1 MTTPPVP
8 DARTTYRT
16 ELEQP
21 SAGGDRWSLYVD
33 GRLIAHSEHPMDD
46 VAARAWANSQ
56 LGEGVTWL
64 NGRID
69 PTETWYWV
77 ANPALHH
84 AQRPNTDPHPDQDR
98 LLRPFGRST
107 GRRTPPPPTR
117 QHSPPAPAVP
127 ETCRAAS
134 A

>member
-1 MTTPPVP
+1 MTTPAVI
-8 DARTTYRT
+8 DTRTYRT

-21 SAGGDRWSLYVD
+21 SACDGRWGLYVD
-33 GRLIAHSEHPMDD
+33 GRLIARSEHPMDD

-77 ANPALHH
+77 ANPATPR
-84 AQRPNTDPHPDQDR
+84 A
-98 LLRPFGRST
+98 
-107 GRRTPPPPTR
+107 RRD
-117 QHSPPAPAVP
+117 VP
-127 ETCRAAS
+127 R
-134 A
+134 

>member
-1 MTTPPVP
+1 MTTPAVI
-8 DARTTYRT
+8 DARTYRT

-33 GRLIAHSEHPMDD
+33 GRLIARSPEPMDD
-46 VAARAWANSQ
+46 AAARDWACSQ

-77 ANPALHH
+77 ANPA
-84 AQRPNTDPHPDQDR
+84 RP
-98 LLRPFGRST
+98 
-107 GRRTPPPPTR
+107 
-117 QHSPPAPAVP
+117 
-127 ETCRAAS
+127 RAHRH
-134 A
+134 

>member
-1 MTTPPVP
+1 MTTPPVL
-8 DARTTYRT
+8 DTRTYRT

-33 GRLIAHSEHPMDD
+33 GRLIARSEHPMDD

-64 NGRID
+64 NGRIN

-77 ANPALHH
+77 ANPARPRAHRPTEPGVQGRAWRYSEPGQLSDDACDRVRVGRVVCGVAGHGTPSQH
-84 AQRPNTDPHPDQDR
+84 AA
-98 LLRPFGRST
+98 G
-107 GRRTPPPPTR
+107 
-117 QHSPPAPAVP
+117 
-127 ETCRAAS
+127 
-134 A
+134 